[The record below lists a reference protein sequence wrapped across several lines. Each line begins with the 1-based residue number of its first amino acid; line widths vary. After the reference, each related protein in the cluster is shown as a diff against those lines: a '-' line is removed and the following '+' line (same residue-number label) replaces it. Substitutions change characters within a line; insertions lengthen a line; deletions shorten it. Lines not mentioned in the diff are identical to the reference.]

1 MQFVGEHI
9 AIGFAGKMLIWA
21 SFISLLLAAVFYLF
35 SCSENQIN
43 FRTWRFRARH
53 LFSLHF
59 FSILGVFGILVYIT
73 LNHYFEYN
81 HVWRHSAKDL
91 SFGFLLSSIW
101 AGQEG
106 SFLLWIFFQGLIGIF
121 LMYRTRDWEMPVM
134 TVVSISQLFLTS
146 TILGVHILGLKIGNN
161 PFMLLREAP
170 ENVGS
175 SFFSDPNYL
184 QYITDGAGLN
194 PLLLNV
200 WMKAHP
206 PVIFL
211 GFASVIV
218 PFAYAVAALWKKNY
232 AEWLKPVIPWLS
244 FATLILGAGILMG
257 GAWAYQDLTFGGFWS
272 WDPVENSSLVPWII
286 LVASLHLVMISK
298 INKQYLF
305 PAFLLT
311 ILAYVFVL
319 YSTFLT
325 KSGLLSNTSAHA
337 FGNTGLTWHL
347 AVFLFAFFFIPIL
360 LLFSRVKMFPESRN
374 EKVFSKEF
382 WMFIGAVILML
393 SAFQIIFSTSVPLI
407 NRLIGTNISPPS
419 NRIAYY
425 NTWQLPFAAITGI
438 LIAFTQY
445 LIYCFNEKKVFFTK
459 LFFSFII
466 SIILTTLLY
475 FYSGISKPLYLIMAF
490 ACLFAAVSSIDI
502 LLRLYSTAK
511 NKSSLISHLGLGIFL
526 FGILLSLAQ
535 SEVISKNVL
544 PAYRTGRPVNMGK
557 SFNDAENMLLP
568 KGEIL
573 PIYDY
578 YVSYTGFKTEGNKV
592 FYQLDFLKKG
602 NDGNYYKKFTVYPA
616 IIINSRM
623 GNVYV
628 PAIKHFIDR
637 DIFTFITFAG
647 KIGFSEDQEKYDV
660 VIIKSMI
667 FPFILVVWTGAII
680 MLSGFV
686 LSIFKR
692 SKNNAFIQETE

>member
-1 MQFVGEHI
+1 MQFIGEHI
-9 AIGFAGKMLIWA
+9 TIGFAGKILIWI
-21 SFISLLLAAVFYLF
+21 SFISLLLAAVFYLV

-53 LFSLHF
+53 LFRLHF
-59 FSILGVFGILVYIT
+59 FSILGAFGILVYIT

-81 HVWRHSAKDL
+81 YVWQHSSKDL
-91 SFGFLLSSIW
+91 PFGFLLSSVW

-106 SFLLWIFFQGLIGIF
+106 SFLLWIFFQGLIGVF
-121 LMYRTRDWEMPVM
+121 LMYRAHDWEMPVM

-170 ENVGS
+170 ENVGF
-175 SFFSDPNYL
+175 SFFSYPNYL

-200 WMKAHP
+200 WMKVHP
-206 PVIFL
+206 PVLFL

-218 PFAYAVAALWKKNY
+218 PFAYAVAALWKKSY
-232 AEWLKPVIPWLS
+232 TEWLKPVIPWLS
-244 FATLILGAGILMG
+244 FSTLILGAGLLMG
-257 GAWAYQDLTFGGFWS
+257 GVWAYQDMTFGGFWS

-286 LVASLHLVMISK
+286 LVASLHLVKVSK
-298 INKQYLF
+298 VSNRFLF

-311 ILAYVFVL
+311 IMAYVFVL

-337 FGNTGLTWHL
+337 FGSTGLTWHL
-347 AVFLFAFFFIPIL
+347 IVFLFIFFFIPIL
-360 LLFSRVKMFPESRN
+360 LFFSRVKMFPESRN

-382 WMFIGAVILML
+382 WMFIGAVIFML
-393 SAFQIIFSTSVPLI
+393 SAFQIILSTSVPLI
-407 NRLIGTNISPPS
+407 NRLIGTNMSPPS
-419 NRIAYY
+419 NRVAYY
-425 NTWQLPFAAITGI
+425 NAWQLPFAAITGI

-445 LIYCFNEKKVFFTK
+445 LKYGFNEKKVFFTK
-459 LFFSFII
+459 VFFSFII
-466 SIILTTLLY
+466 SIILTALLY
-475 FYSGISKPLYLIMAF
+475 FYSGISRLSYVIMAF

-502 LLRLYSTAK
+502 LLRVYRTQK
-511 NKSSLISHLGLGIFL
+511 NESSLISHLGLGIFL
-526 FGILLSLAQ
+526 FGILLSSAQ
-535 SEVISKNVL
+535 SKVISKNVL
-544 PAYRTGRPVNMGK
+544 PNYRTGSPVDMGK
-557 SFNDAENMLLP
+557 RFNNAENMLLP

-573 PIYDY
+573 PVYDY
-578 YVSYTGFKTEGNKV
+578 YVSYAGFRTEGNRV

-602 NDGNYYKKFTVYPA
+602 NDGNYYKKFTVYPV

-647 KIGFSEDQEKYDV
+647 KIGFSEDQEKDDV
-660 VIIKSMI
+660 VIIKSI
-667 FPFILVVWTGAII
+667 VFPFIIVVWTGAII
-680 MLSGFV
+680 MLLGFV

-692 SKNNAFIQETE
+692 SKNIPFNY